1 MRLKAGVDGDC
12 ARGDDDS
19 EAFAMRS
26 EDRTSEQFLGVTQ
39 LCQAHNVISWVRNQ
53 SLPLG
58 ATSQALEPI
67 TAAEAPP
74 PSMNRRSAAPFG
86 SLATRRLS
94 GTGPRNHASLP
105 FTVGLFPPTAFLHAF
120 PSSFPMAL
128 DQKPAEFQLTRV
140 CDSLSPNSPHVPFPH
155 PDKPSNPAR
164 RPTAWILPD
173 AGPVPDLDAHMF
185 RRSTHPLIV
194 SAQSISHRA
203 DLDTAVPIT
212 SWQSFI
218 VFLFPMLIEILMSTD
233 GS

>member
-1 MRLKAGVDGDC
+1 MRLKTGVDGDC

-53 SLPLG
+53 SPPLG
-58 ATSQALEPI
+58 APSMALEPI

-74 PSMNRRSAAPFG
+74 PSMDRRSAAPFG

-140 CDSLSPNSPHVPFPH
+140 CDSLSLPTLPMSHSP
-155 PDKPSNPAR
+155 
-164 RPTAWILPD
+164 T
-173 AGPVPDLDAHMF
+173 
-185 RRSTHPLIV
+185 
-194 SAQSISHRA
+194 QISHRTQHDGQRLGFCQMPVPFQTSMHTCFA
-203 DLDTAVPIT
+203 DRH
-212 SWQSFI
+212 
-218 VFLFPMLIEILMSTD
+218 IL
-233 GS
+233 

>member
-1 MRLKAGVDGDC
+1 MRLKTGVDGDC

-74 PSMNRRSAAPFG
+74 PSMDRRSAAPFG

-140 CDSLSPNSPHVPFPH
+140 CDSLSLPTLPMSHSP
-155 PDKPSNPAR
+155 
-164 RPTAWILPD
+164 T
-173 AGPVPDLDAHMF
+173 
-185 RRSTHPLIV
+185 
-194 SAQSISHRA
+194 QISHRTQHDGQRLGFCQMPVPFQTSMHTCFA
-203 DLDTAVPIT
+203 DRH
-212 SWQSFI
+212 
-218 VFLFPMLIEILMSTD
+218 IL
-233 GS
+233 

>member
-1 MRLKAGVDGDC
+1 
-12 ARGDDDS
+12 
-19 EAFAMRS
+19 MRS

-39 LCQAHNVISWVRNQ
+39 LCQAHNVISWARNQ

-58 ATSQALEPI
+58 ATSYALEPI

-74 PSMNRRSAAPFG
+74 PSMDRRSAAPFG

-140 CDSLSPNSPHVPFPH
+140 CDSLSPKDS
-155 PDKPSNPAR
+155 KSSL
-164 RPTAWILPD
+164 PTVTKTEGMYD
-173 AGPVPDLDAHMF
+173 PVAAA
-185 RRSTHPLIV
+185 V
-194 SAQSISHRA
+194 
-203 DLDTAVPIT
+203 AVPHRYCVTMSPLYLPALRAHT
-212 SWQSFI
+212 SSSSSP
-218 VFLFPMLIEILMSTD
+218 LRRRIEALLTTTLQRSQ
-233 GS
+233 

>member
-1 MRLKAGVDGDC
+1 MRLKTGVDGDC

-74 PSMNRRSAAPFG
+74 PSMDRRSAAPFG

-105 FTVGLFPPTAFLHAF
+105 FTVGLFPP
-120 PSSFPMAL
+120 
-128 DQKPAEFQLTRV
+128 
-140 CDSLSPNSPHVPFPH
+140 NSPHFPFPH